1 MSRARERATAWVA
14 ILGNSQK
21 SLKNGTWAITTHR
34 RRERVSWTPAW
45 RVACSRATS
54 WWDQKEIRWTK
65 NVLFSRS
72 LLPEHLLFF
81 LPKERETKIQQVC
94 QNTPNGR
101 NHAPDF
107 SFKNAKL
114 RLNIIIIITSSF
126 VNVFIAFNHLYSSVI
141 RTCRGKNGG
150 FVPNAKPQ
158 IAKAKKPNP
167 KLSKCEWKHRCRVH
181 HREAFRRP

>member
-1 MSRARERATAWVA
+1 MNEKCFVFSVSASR
-14 ILGNSQK
+14 
-21 SLKNGTWAITTHR
+21 
-34 RRERVSWTPAW
+34 TP
-45 RVACSRATS
+45 S
-54 WWDQKEIRWTK
+54 
-65 NVLFSRS
+65 LFS
-72 LLPEHLLFF
+72 PEG
-81 LPKERETKIQQVC
+81 ERETKIQQVC

-101 NHAPDF
+101 YHAPDF

-167 KLSKCEWKHRCRVH
+167 KLSKCE
-181 HREAFRRP
+181 

>member
-1 MSRARERATAWVA
+1 M
-14 ILGNSQK
+14 L
-21 SLKNGTWAITTHR
+21 
-34 RRERVSWTPAW
+34 
-45 RVACSRATS
+45 
-54 WWDQKEIRWTK
+54 IRWTK
-65 NVLFSRS
+65 NVSFSRS
-72 LLPEHLLFF
+72 LLPEPLLFF

-101 NHAPDF
+101 YHAPDF

-141 RTCRGKNGG
+141 RTCRGKNVG

-158 IAKAKKPNP
+158 IVKANP
-167 KLSKCEWKHRCRVH
+167 KLSKCERKHRCRMH
-181 HREAFRRP
+181 HRETFRRPKSSRTFVYKYHISNSRLIGNCAFRYEDL